1 MVNYFSN
8 DLEIVL
14 TMIVVSIIVV
24 FLYDLIRN
32 RGKFYVTILRPKISI
47 QNKNTWSEEGN
58 KINED
63 TKGIDFDFK
72 LQLYNHKKNYSSIYN
87 ITVEKRKKLK
97 RERID
102 NPYLN
107 LVDKMKTIS
116 GASSYEKLKY
126 ATLLPFEIREF
137 SIKIKLTKT
146 EAEQIK
152 KEPIF
157 IVYKVGRHKK
167 QIKLNHYLRKRK
179 K

>member
-14 TMIVVSIIVV
+14 TMIVVSILVV

-32 RGKFYVTILRPKISI
+32 RGKLYVTILRPKISI

-72 LQLYNHKKNYSSIYN
+72 LQLYNHKKYYSSIYN

-97 RERID
+97 REAID

-107 LVDKMKTIS
+107 LVDKMKAIS

-137 SIKIKLTKT
+137 SVKIKLTKT
-146 EAEQIK
+146 EVEQIK

-157 IVYKVGRHKK
+157 IVYKVGRRKK
-167 QIKLNHYLRKRK
+167 HIKLNHYLRKRK